1 MKSLFNLNIRTL
13 RYGSNALSFVLLLV
27 SLLAISLN
35 GLNWGQDFTGGV
47 VSELKLPAETTQED
61 LRYSLNELLGD
72 GVSITQ
78 AGEQGRWIVRYAVG
92 ELSNAGDIDLQ
103 RALLSDYPHATVIST
118 SIVGAQVGQDLYE
131 QGGLAL
137 LVSLLS
143 ILAYLSFRFEWRL
156 ATGALVALLHDVVL
170 VIGFFAI
177 TGLDFDLTVFAAVL
191 AILGYSLNDSI
202 IIADRI
208 RDILKT
214 NPNAL
219 LPVVADNAVIATFA
233 RTMVTSGTT
242 LITVF
247 ALWMLGGDALQG
259 FAIAMFIGILSGTW
273 SSISMGTVLPEWLKL
288 EAKHYQPEE
297 VDTAP

>member
-1 MKSLFNLNIRTL
+1 MKSLFNMNIRTL
-13 RYGSNALSFVLLLV
+13 RYGSNVLSITLV
-27 SLLAISLN
+27 FLSLIAISLN
-35 GLNWGQDFTGGV
+35 GLNWGLDFTGGV
-47 VSELKLPAETTQED
+47 VSELSLPIEVTQQN
-61 LRYSLNELLGD
+61 LRLSLNEILGD
-72 GVSITQ
+72 SASLTQ
-78 AGEQGRWIVRYAVG
+78 AGEQGRWIVRYAG
-92 ELSNAGDIDLQ
+92 ELSMAGAIDLQ
-103 RALLSDYPHATVIST
+103 KALLFDYPHATVIST

-156 ATGALVALLHDVVL
+156 ATGALVALLHDIVL
-170 VIGFFAI
+170 VIGFFAV
-177 TGLDFDLTVFAAVL
+177 TQLDFDLTVFAAVL

-208 RDILKT
+208 RDILKA
-214 NPNAL
+214 NPDSVL
-219 LPVVADNAVIATFA
+219 SEVADNAVIGTFA

-242 LITVF
+242 LITVS
-247 ALWMLGGDALQG
+247 ALWMLGGEALQG

-297 VDTAP
+297 LDTAP